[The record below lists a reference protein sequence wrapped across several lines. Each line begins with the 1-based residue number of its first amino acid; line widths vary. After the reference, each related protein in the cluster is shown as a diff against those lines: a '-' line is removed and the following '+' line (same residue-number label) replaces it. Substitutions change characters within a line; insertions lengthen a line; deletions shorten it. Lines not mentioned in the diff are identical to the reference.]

1 MSKVMR
7 THTGIT
13 EWNGDYWCDSCGRR
27 IPQVRNIDGM
37 DFCPKC
43 YQETFGETDKSKK
56 ISDLEAKLVEKDLRI
71 EELEGQFA
79 YECECNKEF
88 VACQNE
94 NEQLKQRLEDSEKE
108 KQEFFIK
115 YRHWRTEGEQLKQ
128 QLAEKEKEIENY
140 KLCRCVSCT
149 NEYEFMLEGLVEDL
163 EKQIDK
169 DEQAKTEF
177 AIQQL
182 QRVKEE
188 IDKSGYKF
196 LDALWVQ
203 FVVIDQI
210 IKELEGK
217 CETKEV

>member
-13 EWNGDYWCDSCGRR
+13 EWNGDYWCDSCKRR
-27 IPQVRNIDGM
+27 IPQVRTVDGM

-43 YQETFGETDKSKK
+43 YQETFGETDKDRK
-56 ISDLEAKLVEKDLRI
+56 IADLEAKLAEKDLRI

-128 QLAEKEKEIENY
+128 QLTEKEKSFDWIYY
-140 KLCRCVSCT
+140 KWQECVERQT
-149 NEYEFMLEGLVEDL
+149 
-163 EKQIDK
+163 K
-169 DEQAKTEF
+169 AKTEF

-196 LDALWVQ
+196 LEPMWVQ
-203 FVVIDQI
+203 FVVIDKI
-210 IKELEGK
+210 IKELEG
-217 CETKEV
+217 E